1 MRRFASRRN
10 IRTRFGAMATMIF
23 LMHGG
28 LTRAF
33 VKYYARDV
41 DYDDTDAV
49 IEKIN
54 SLGCREMWDDASPLW
69 FRPQFYYEEMYREYA
84 GIK

>member
-1 MRRFASRRN
+1 
-10 IRTRFGAMATMIF
+10 MATMIF

-54 SLGCREMWDDASPLW
+54 SLGCR
-69 FRPQFYYEEMYREYA
+69 
-84 GIK
+84 